1 MLSPILV
8 FEYKS
13 KLSPFISSEISC
25 ASSLS
30 LLLLLL
36 SLVSLTIIF
45 FVDDF
50 NEQREIIEVL
60 KDVILENHH
69 YDKREIKTLWNQSE
83 HLWRNRYSVD
93 DQVAQPEIGWGTI
106 KVMFNL

>member
-1 MLSPILV
+1 MIINDLLMQNN
-8 FEYKS
+8 
-13 KLSPFISSEISC
+13 ISDSQTDELNDIMKNR
-25 ASSLS
+25 
-30 LLLLLL
+30 
-36 SLVSLTIIF
+36 
-45 FVDDF
+45 D
-50 NEQREIIEVL
+50 IIEVL
-60 KDVILENHH
+60 NDVILENHH